1 MQPKMVNR
9 SPKVAIASASH
20 CPEPMR
26 ADVENCHTGSSNIE
40 RQAEMLRRRARWG
53 EPVSTTVISRKIER
67 RVLKAFLHRITE
79 YLGSLCGTQADG
91 KPHRE
96 IIAMLAN
103 ICFPDRTVDQDDVR
117 KMLTDRRA
125 GGSAR

>member
-1 MQPKMVNR
+1 MRPVSEPN
-9 SPKVAIASASH
+9 SPPPVYAFRVFQHLI
-20 CPEPMR
+20 PELY
-26 ADVENCHTGSSNIE
+26 E
-40 RQAEMLRRRARWG
+40 RQAEMLWRRARWG

-103 ICFPDRTVDQDDVR
+103 ICFPDQTVDRDDVR

-125 GGSAR
+125 EGSAR

>member
-1 MQPKMVNR
+1 MSEPN
-9 SPKVAIASASH
+9 SPPPVYAFRVFQHLI
-20 CPEPMR
+20 PELYERQIP
-26 ADVENCHTGSSNIE
+26 ELYE

-67 RVLKAFLHRITE
+67 RVLKAFQHRITE

-103 ICFPDRTVDQDDVR
+103 ICFPDQTVDRDDVR

-125 GGSAR
+125 RGSAR